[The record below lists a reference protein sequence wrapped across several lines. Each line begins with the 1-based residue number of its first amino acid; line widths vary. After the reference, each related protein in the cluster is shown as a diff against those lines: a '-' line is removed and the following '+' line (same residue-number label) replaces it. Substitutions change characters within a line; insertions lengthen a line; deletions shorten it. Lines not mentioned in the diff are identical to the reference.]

1 MIKRFR
7 EPAGP
12 SWAHALYRQPF
23 FGSGCKNGAG
33 CAESLEKSAC
43 SLHGDSRYGCQQC
56 FGRQSAR
63 VRGFP
68 LRVRGLIASTVPLS
82 TMSQPVEPQRRVFE
96 IVGAQHPDLLID
108 YGQERTADRVRR
120 HRSIVQ
126 IGTLDQQIRTRIPP
140 DALDLSPQPTL
151 NKGQMEA
158 SDCLT
163 LNDSACSKEKVTGR
177 EVSSRNRR
185 PKFLEQAT
193 RSRPLVHVDND
204 PDRLIDHPPLSLHRQ
219 AEPNC
224 VNFFHEVER
233 R

>member
-1 MIKRFR
+1 
-7 EPAGP
+7 
-12 SWAHALYRQPF
+12 
-23 FGSGCKNGAG
+23 
-33 CAESLEKSAC
+33 
-43 SLHGDSRYGCQQC
+43 
-56 FGRQSAR
+56 
-63 VRGFP
+63 
-68 LRVRGLIASTVPLS
+68 
-82 TMSQPVEPQRRVFE
+82 MSQPVEPQCRVFE

-126 IGTLDQQIRTRIPP
+126 IRTFDQQIRTRITP
-140 DALDLSPQPTL
+140 DALNLSPQPTF
-151 NKGQMEA
+151 NKRQMEA
-158 SDCLT
+158 PDRLA
-163 LNDSACSKEKVTGR
+163 LNDSSCSKEIVARR
-177 EVSSRNRR
+177 EVSSRNGR

-204 PDRLIDHPPLSLHRQ
+204 PNRLIDHPPLSLHRQ